1 MREFVEDK
9 DVQLKF
15 KDVCLSRSIISL
27 PGASSGDIIIL
38 LSLCTLLYYSQYPGI
53 VSIAAIIVF
62 VIVHGQA

>member
-27 PGASSGDIIIL
+27 PGASSGDIIII

-53 VSIAAIIVF
+53 VSITASI